1 MGRSPRASV
10 PLSLSVL
17 TFAGRSSLYLP
28 RVAGPESV
36 LPGEES
42 CDDQD
47 GPHATGHPGAPG
59 VRPRARSP
67 VLYQLSPGAR
77 LAEEIHEL
85 PPTRSLGRTPPHEPA
100 RQGPQAERRGGHAT
114 RVRPTE
120 TET

>member
-1 MGRSPRASV
+1 MGRRPPSHFPFCTDFHRALTSLTYPGWPAQSP
-10 PLSLSVL
+10 SL
-17 TFAGRSSLYLP
+17 P
-28 RVAGPESV
+28 W
-36 LPGEES
+36 EES